1 MMPNPARI
9 HSADSLSPRIRG
21 AIADD
26 ATPLT
31 LDLLKFCPKLTR
43 PDAAYRVGS
52 TGGLPRGDAAG
63 EYTANAADET
73 TMTGK

>member
-1 MMPNPARI
+1 MMASPARI

-31 LDLLKFCPKLTR
+31 LDLLKLCPKLTR
-43 PDAAYRVGS
+43 PDTANRVGS
-52 TGGLPRGDAAG
+52 TGCLPREATAG
-63 EYTANAADET
+63 EYTANAAGET
-73 TMTGK
+73 TMTGI